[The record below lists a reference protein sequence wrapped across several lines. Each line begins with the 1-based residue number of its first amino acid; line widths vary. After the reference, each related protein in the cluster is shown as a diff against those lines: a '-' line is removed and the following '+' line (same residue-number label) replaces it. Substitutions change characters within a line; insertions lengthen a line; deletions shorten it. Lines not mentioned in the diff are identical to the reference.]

1 MRSLFLLVV
10 ILFFF
15 TSCDKRIE
23 QCKRST
29 DNFFAAIAESDEDAM
44 LESYPL
50 AYQLHYFPHTDS
62 YKINSVKK
70 ISDKRYEVNLTNT
83 YTKAGNPVNKDISLY
98 LEPINDDTM
107 KIVDS
112 KGLYPKDR
120 EKLYKYAYRHNM
132 IPKGC
137 ETDQQIGTV
146 ADSVRSELVSAI
158 MKMQF
163 YTYDYFEIS
172 RINWRKLLDS
182 ASGAFLVTNK
192 SNFTLNSPKYKLK
205 YYNNRDEVVATDEGY
220 ITYSDF
226 KPRDLV
232 KVDFFTNHI
241 GGANSVQVKID
252 LDLEET
258 LENILDNN

>member
-1 MRSLFLLVV
+1 MKNLYLFVMVLFL
-10 ILFFF
+10 FA
-15 TSCDKRIE
+15 SCDKRIN
-23 QCKRST
+23 QCKKAT
-29 DNFFAAIAESDEDAM
+29 DNFFAAIVDGDEDAM
-44 LESYPL
+44 LEFYPM
-50 AYQLHYFPHTDS
+50 AYQLDYFPNTDS
-62 YKINSVKK
+62 HKNNSVKK
-70 ISDKRYEVNLTNT
+70 ISDKRYVVNLTNT
-83 YTKAGNPVNKDISLY
+83 YTKAGNKINKDISLY
-98 LEPINDDTM
+98 LEPVNDDTM

-137 ETDQQIGTV
+137 ETDQQLGAV
-146 ADSVRSELVSAI
+146 ADSVRDKLVSII
-158 MKMQF
+158 MKMQ
-163 YTYDYFEIS
+163 YRTYDYFEVS
-172 RINWRKLLDS
+172 NINWQKLLDS

-192 SNFTLNSPKYKLK
+192 SNFTLHAPKYKLK

-226 KPRDLV
+226 KPRDLI

-241 GGANSVQVKID
+241 GNANSVQVKINIE
-252 LDLEET
+252 LEET